1 MNTESALR
9 MQANPTHIDTAQVE
23 HSGPT
28 VLVRRHH
35 LNNNLTGSPIIFRE
49 NSRSMPVSR
58 AVSTGGLAA
67 SSPRLVSYDARA

>member
-9 MQANPTHIDTAQVE
+9 MHANQTHIEAAQME

-49 NSRSMPVSR
+49 NSRLIP
-58 AVSTGGLAA
+58 
-67 SSPRLVSYDARA
+67 